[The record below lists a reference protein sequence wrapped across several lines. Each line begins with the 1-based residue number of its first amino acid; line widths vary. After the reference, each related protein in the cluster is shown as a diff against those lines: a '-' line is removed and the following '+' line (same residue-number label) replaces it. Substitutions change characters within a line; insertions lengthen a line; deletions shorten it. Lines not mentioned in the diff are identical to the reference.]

1 MKRARF
7 NQSLA
12 LSALS
17 AIVCVAAGLPVNG
30 WAQVITPGTVDL
42 LTTPPEL
49 TTSVDPNI
57 VVTFDD
63 SGSMAS
69 AFMGDNRPYD
79 NSGWSSPYECAGVI
93 GGAPTNPLVAHSMNG
108 VYYNPNVLYVPPIKA
123 DGTSFPAADATL
135 KTVQNDGIT
144 ANRPLNPSGAGTT
157 TNFIVTGSSRWKCLA
172 DGTSPTPSA
181 SGGAYY
187 YRLKASVGAIAVD
200 AFGNPTTA
208 GRGVLFTP
216 GNWEY
221 VVINPAAAIT
231 LDGVATTEGQNW
243 ANWWAYYHTRNL
255 MTRSALSRVFS
266 TLTSVHV
273 SWQNI
278 NDGNFLL
285 PNTSIITS
293 LLDKAGVN
301 CATTDP
307 KTTQTTATPGV
318 QPDCYRSAFYNWI
331 FQVPASGSTPDR
343 LATIRAGEFFK
354 RVNTT
359 NLRDPYWQPP
369 DLSNGITVGRE
380 LSCRQNFNMLVTDGY
395 WNEGNPSTASI
406 APAFFGMHTPPPTS
420 LPDGRT
426 FSVTAPESR
435 VYWNVPA
442 AAAGNSCG
450 SDNSADCYPSL
461 ADIAYYY
468 WATDLRPGLS
478 TAGGLDDKV
487 KPYLPDKTIGVTGLA
502 TASISPPISNNE
514 IYFNPNND
522 PASWQHVVQ
531 FMVTLG
537 VSGKLQYSADAD
549 CVDPNNDLCKV
560 RKGLANSLG
569 TIGWPQPQ
577 RNNPNAIDDTWH
589 AAINSRGSYFSASNP
604 SDLVSHLNDVIHSV
618 VARGASSTPVSVS
631 LPILTGSSSGYAAGY
646 DSSDWSG
653 TVRRENLDALTAE
666 STGIDW
672 DAGCILTG
680 GTCTSP
686 PGTNT
691 ARNPNSRVIVT
702 SYVNGSGTTVGLP
715 FRWSSLQTAQKYS
728 LNQKPVATTA
738 CDATHAGNCDNY
750 GSDRVDYVRGVRT
763 QESSAAAPHLRP
775 RNSVLGAV
783 INGQPVYV
791 SSPRGGYHD
800 IFPVGSPED
809 TAAVGGSSYARY
821 QNVQKTRAPMV
832 YVGSDD
838 GMLHAFDAGSGDEKF
853 AYVPNTLIQNVRL
866 TKSTAQSA
874 GLTPG
879 VDSAPREAD
888 VFINGAWHT
897 ILVGSLRLGG
907 RGIYAL
913 DVTNPNVTTEAGA
926 ASALPLWEFT
936 NGTTASTA
944 GDPACVT
951 GSSACASLGY
961 TYDSANVVRLK
972 YQNPGSGNSWVALV
986 SSGYFPSR
994 PEDAASPADATEAA
1008 ANRTSLM
1015 VIDVQTGKLIRE
1027 IKTSLAPQTRPIG
1040 FKTYGMS
1047 TPMVYDLSSDEVG
1060 DLAYA
1065 GDLAGNLWRFDL
1077 TDPNPANWKV
1087 DLMFT
1092 TYGNGGA
1099 VNVGDQ
1105 PIQFNPTALRDPV
1118 TRRPMIL
1125 FGTGKYVGRP
1135 DRTST
1140 IAAQAFY
1147 GIRDYGTAPSNGY
1160 YPINNNQLV
1169 TRLLTENA
1177 ALERRINGWT
1187 PPVAV
1192 PSPTPPGIKL
1202 GDLDASGN
1210 PILINVPAQGWRLPL
1225 NFTNGSGTAVEPG
1238 ERAQRRVIPLPS
1250 ANLGVLY
1257 TLIPKGDDPCD
1268 PGARYGVM
1276 VVDAVSGAAVG
1287 NITGVGPPGNG
1298 VVGQVTDLPFPPGD
1312 PVTPRGGGELIIPG
1326 LSPIL
1331 TGSVKQALNAA
1342 APTWHRGAWR
1352 ELLDLQ

>member
-17 AIVCVAAGLPVNG
+17 AVVCVAAGLPVTG
-30 WAQVITPGTVDL
+30 WAQVIAPGTVDL

-49 TTSVDPNI
+49 TSSVDPNI

-69 AFMGDNRPYD
+69 DFMGDGRPFD
-79 NSGWSSPYECAGVI
+79 NLGWASPYECAGVI
-93 GGAPTNPLVAHSMNG
+93 GGAATNTLAAHSMNG

-123 DGTSFPAADATL
+123 DGTSFPPADATL
-135 KTVQNDGIT
+135 KAVQNDGIT
-144 ANRPLNPSGAGTT
+144 ANRPLSPSGAGTT
-157 TNFIVTGSSRWKCLA
+157 TDFTKTGTSRWKCMA

-187 YRLKASVGAIAVD
+187 YKLKASVGAIPVD
-200 AFGNPTTA
+200 TTFGNPTPA
-208 GRGVLFTP
+208 GRTTLFLAAS
-216 GNWEY
+216 WDY
-221 VVINPAAAIT
+221 VVINPTGAVTIE
-231 LDGVATTEGQNW
+231 GVATTQGQNW

-255 MTRSALSRVFS
+255 MTRTALSRVFS
-266 TLTSVHV
+266 TLSAVHV

-278 NDGNFLL
+278 NDGNYLL
-285 PNTSIITS
+285 PNTAIITS
-293 LLDKAGVN
+293 LLDKAGVS
-301 CATTDP
+301 CATTAP
-307 KTTQTTATPGV
+307 KTTQNTTTPGV

-343 LATIRAGEFFK
+343 AATIRAGDFFK
-354 RVNTT
+354 RGTGGVP
-359 NLRDPYWQPP
+359 NLLNPYWQMP
-369 DLSNGITVGRE
+369 DPANGIIVGRE

-395 WNEGNPSTASI
+395 WNEGD
-406 APAFFGMHTPPPTS
+406 PALPTPYRDGES
-420 LPDGRT
+420 SVALPDGT
-426 FSVTAPESR
+426 SFSSTAPESR
-435 VYWNVPA
+435 VFWDVV
-442 AAAGNSCG
+442 GNKYAS
-450 SDNSADCYPSL
+450 SL
-461 ADIAYYY
+461 ANIAFNY
-468 WATDLRPGLS
+468 WASDLRGDLPN
-478 TAGGLDDKV
+478 KV
-487 KPYLPDKTIGVTGLA
+487 KPYLPDKTIGITGSA
-502 TASISPPISNNE
+502 AASVSPPLSNTE
-514 IYFNPNND
+514 IYFNPAND

-537 VSGKLQYSADAD
+537 VSGNLQFADDPD
-549 CVDPNNDLCKV
+549 CTNSGSEMCRLRRGQNNST
-560 RKGLANSLG
+560 GA
-569 TIGWPQPQ
+569 TGWPRPIN
-577 RNNPNAIDDTWH
+577 NNPAAIDDTWH
-589 AAINSRGSYFSASNP
+589 AAVNSRGSYFSASNP
-604 SDLVSHLNDVIHSV
+604 SDLVDHLNDVIHSV

-653 TVRRENLDALTAE
+653 TVKRENLDAITAE
-666 STGIDW
+666 STGIEW
-672 DAGCILTG
+672 DAGCLLTG
-680 GTCTSP
+680 GTCASP

-691 ARNPNSRVIVT
+691 VRNPNSRVIVT

-715 FRWSSLQTAQKYS
+715 FRWSSLQTAQQYS
-728 LNQKPVATTA
+728 LNQNPAATAA

-750 GSDRVDYVRGVRT
+750 GSSRVDYVRGVRT
-763 QESSAAAPHLRP
+763 QETSAAAPHLRS
-775 RNSVLGAV
+775 RTSVLGAV

-800 IFPVGSPED
+800 IFPVNSPED
-809 TAAVGGSSYARY
+809 LAATAGNSYAYY
-821 QNVQKTRAPMV
+821 QNVQKARAPMV
-832 YVGSDD
+832 YVGADD
-838 GMLHAFDAGSGDEKF
+838 GMLHAFDAGAGDEKF

-888 VFINGAWHT
+888 VFMRGAWHT

-913 DVTNPNVTTEAGA
+913 DVTNPNLTTEAGA
-926 ASALPLWEFT
+926 AAALPLWEFT
-936 NGTTASTA
+936 NGATASTA

-951 GSSACASLGY
+951 GSSTCASLGY
-961 TYDSANVVRLK
+961 TYDAANVVRLK

-994 PEDAASPADATEAA
+994 PEDAANPADATEAA

-1015 VIDVQTGKLIRE
+1015 VIDVATGKLIRE
-1027 IKTSLAPQTRPIG
+1027 IKTSLAPQTRPPG

-1099 VNVGDQ
+1099 LNAGDQ

-1125 FGTGKYVGRP
+1125 FGTGKYIGRP

-1147 GIRDYGTAPSNGY
+1147 GIRDYGTAPSNNY

-1169 TRLLTENA
+1169 TRQIAENA
-1177 ALERRINGWT
+1177 ALERRITGWT
-1187 PPVAV
+1187 APVAL

-1202 GDLDASGN
+1202 GDLDGSGN

-1225 NFTNGSGTAVEPG
+1225 NFTNGTGTPVEPG

-1287 NITGVGPPGNG
+1287 NLTGVGPPGNG

-1352 ELLDLQ
+1352 ELLELQ